1 MSLLTPLAREFGM
14 TVPIFAFSYMP
25 DVVAAVTNAGGL
37 GVLGCV
43 RFGGDADEMR
53 QNVEYV
59 KKAVDGR
66 PFGLNVVTPMSSKV
80 VAADDL
86 DGLQGKLESLIPEE
100 TTEAI
105 NAFLDEQGV
114 PPLSADGPERT
125 VLGWT
130 PQTGAIQ
137 LEVALEARPALL
149 VSALGPP
156 PAESIQASHD
166 VGIPVAALVGRVDQ
180 ARKQRVEGVDIIVAQ
195 GTEAGGH
202 TGEIASFVLT
212 PEVVDEV
219 APAPVLHAGG
229 VGDGRQV
236 AAALALGA
244 QGVWTGSIWF
254 SSTEHAV
261 PSALQTL
268 IDDAT
273 SASTIRSKSLTG
285 KPARQL
291 RTKWI
296 DFWESGDAD
305 PLMMPLQYMVT
316 ADAMARFR
324 EHGREDLLGTPI
336 GQIVG
341 RLQGARPV
349 AKIVADLMDVA
360 EATAARLGGR
370 QA

>member
-1 MSLLTPLAREFGM
+1 MGLNTALAREFGM

-25 DVVAAVTNAGGL
+25 EVVAAVTNAGGL

-53 QNVEYV
+53 QAVEYV
-59 KKAVDGR
+59 KKSVDGR
-66 PFGLNVVTPMSSKV
+66 PFGLNVVTPVSSKT

-86 DGLQGKLESLIPEE
+86 EGLQEKLEQLIPEE
-100 TTEAI
+100 TVEEI
-105 NAFLDEQGV
+105 NRFLDEEGV
-114 PPLSADGPERT
+114 PPLSDSGPERT

-130 PQTGAIQ
+130 PQTGAVQ
-137 LEVALEARPALL
+137 LEVALETRPALL

-166 VGIPVAALVGRVDQ
+166 VGIPVAALVGRRDQ
-180 ARKQRVEGVDIIVAQ
+180 ARKQRDEGVDIIVAQ

-202 TGEIASFVLT
+202 TGEVASFVLT

-254 SSTEHAV
+254 SAAEHAV
-261 PSALQTL
+261 PTALQHL
-268 IDDAT
+268 IDRAT
-273 SASTIRSKSLTG
+273 ATDTVRSRSLTG

-291 RTKWI
+291 KTKWI
-296 DFWESGDAD
+296 DFWESGRAD

-316 ADAMARFR
+316 SDAMTRFR

-341 RLQGARPV
+341 RLQGSRPV
-349 AKIVADLMDVA
+349 AEIVQDLM
-360 EATAARLGGR
+360 ATAQQAVDELQGR
-370 QA
+370 

>member
-1 MSLLTPLAREFGM
+1 MSLVTPLAREFGM
-14 TVPIFAFSYMP
+14 TTPIFAFSYMP
-25 DVVAAVTNAGGL
+25 DVVIAVTNAGGL

-43 RFGGDADEMR
+43 RFGGDAAEM
-53 QNVEYV
+53 QEVVDYV
-59 KKAVDGR
+59 KKAVGGK
-66 PFGLNVVTPMSSKV
+66 PFGLNVVTPMSSKT

-86 DGLQGKLESLIPEE
+86 DGLQHKLEGLIPEE
-100 TTEAI
+100 TVSEVNKFLTEK
-105 NAFLDEQGV
+105 GV
-114 PPLSADGPERT
+114 PALTDTQGQRT

-137 LEVALEARPALL
+137 LEVALRNRPDLL

-156 PAESIQASHD
+156 PEESIKASHD

-180 ARKQRVEGVDIIVAQ
+180 ARKQRDAGVDIIVAQ

-229 VGDGRQV
+229 VADGRQV

-244 QGVWTGSIWF
+244 QGVWTGSLWF
-254 SSTEHAV
+254 SATEHAV
-261 PSALQTL
+261 PAPLQTM
-268 IDDAT
+268 IDSAT
-273 SASTIRSKSLTG
+273 SADTIRSRSLTG

-291 RTKWI
+291 RTEWI
-296 DFWESGDAD
+296 DFWESGRVD

-316 ADAMARFR
+316 NEAMARFR

-341 RLQGARPV
+341 RLSGARPV
-349 AKIVADLMDVA
+349 ADIIGDLMKDA
-360 EATAARLGGR
+360 ATAAARLTND
-370 QA
+370 

>member
-1 MSLLTPLAREFGM
+1 MTKLLTPIARELGM
-14 TVPIFAFSYMP
+14 QVPVFAFSYMP
-25 DVVAAVTNAGGL
+25 EVVAAVTNAGGL

-53 QNVEYV
+53 QAVEYV
-59 KKAVDGR
+59 QKSVDGK
-66 PFGLNVVTPMSSKV
+66 PFGLNVVTPVSSKV

-86 DGLQGKLESLIPEE
+86 DGLEQKLAELIPDE
-100 TTEAI
+100 TREAI
-105 NAFLDEQGV
+105 DAFLDEQGV
-114 PPLSADGPERT
+114 PQLSEGGPERT

-130 PQTGAIQ
+130 PQTGAVQ

-166 VGIPVAALVGRVDQ
+166 VGIPVAALVGRRDQ
-180 ARKQRVEGVDIIVAQ
+180 ARKQRDEGVDIIVAQ

-202 TGEIASFVLT
+202 TGEVASFVLT

-229 VGDGRQV
+229 VADGRQL

-244 QGVWTGSIWF
+244 QGVWTGSLWF
-254 SSTEHAV
+254 SATEHAV
-261 PSALQTL
+261 PSALQHL
-268 IDDAT
+268 IDRAT
-273 SASTIRSKSLTG
+273 STDTIRSRSLTG

-296 DFWESGDAD
+296 DFWESGKVD

-316 ADAMARFR
+316 SDAMARFR

-336 GQIVG
+336 GQVVG
-341 RLQGARPV
+341 RLQGSRPV
-349 AKIVADLMDVA
+349 AEIVASLVEEA
-360 EATAARLGGR
+360 EATIARLS
-370 QA
+370 AD